1 MNSSSSMSYDLA
13 PDGERAPITKE
24 TNPSPFP
31 WSYLALT
38 FGFSWLIW
46 LPAVLGHQGII
57 PFPADKYA
65 EPLLF
70 AGVFGPMFAAS
81 VLTYRA
87 EGSQGLRRFLGRL
100 VNVRFAAVWW
110 IVIFALPLCVQ
121 AVAHFAPLLS
131 GEAVQPSY
139 ISSVGMFLRI
149 FLLVTFLGG
158 GQEEV
163 GWRSYALDRLQA
175 RFSALVSSLILGTF
189 WAAWHFPLWFM
200 SGTSQPITPF
210 GAFFVMCLSLSVILT
225 WIYNNTG
232 KNMVAVILTHGMVN
246 ASHPLLPVIRPGSLD
261 QHVYV
266 YWAIALAVV
275 AIIITAL
282 WGSASL
288 TRTKGVDEARDV
300 DVWDR
305 CHS

>member
-1 MNSSSSMSYDLA
+1 MK
-13 PDGERAPITKE
+13 TE
-24 TNPSPFP
+24 TDPSPFP
-31 WSYLALT
+31 WRYFALT

-57 PFPADKYA
+57 PFPADKYT
-65 EPLLF
+65 EPLFF

-87 EGSQGLRRFLGRL
+87 EGGEGLRRFWGRL
-100 VNVRFAAVWW
+100 LNVRFAAAWW
-110 IVIFALPLCVQ
+110 IVIFALPLGIQ

-139 ISSVGMFLRI
+139 ISSVGMFLQI

-163 GWRSYALDRLQA
+163 GWRSYVLDRLQV
-175 RFSALVSSLILGTF
+175 RFSAFLSSLILGTF
-189 WAAWHFPLWFM
+189 WAVWHLPLWFM
-200 SGTSQPITPF
+200 PGTSQPVTPF
-210 GAFFVMCLSLSVILT
+210 GAFLVMCLSLSVILT

-246 ASHPLLPVIRPGSLD
+246 ASHPLLPVIKPGSSD
-261 QHVYV
+261 QHVYI
-266 YWAIALAVV
+266 YWTLTLAVA

-288 TRTKGVDEARDV
+288 TRTKGVEETRETLV
-300 DVWDR
+300 
-305 CHS
+305 S